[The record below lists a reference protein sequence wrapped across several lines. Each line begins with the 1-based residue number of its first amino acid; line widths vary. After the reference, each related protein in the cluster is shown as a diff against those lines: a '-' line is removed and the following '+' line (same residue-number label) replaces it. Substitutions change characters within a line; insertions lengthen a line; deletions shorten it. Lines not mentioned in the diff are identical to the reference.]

1 MLRRPHATIPK
12 KEKPVIALRRT
23 RVAAAALLL
32 AAASLPALAQVSGS
46 SNRNAPK
53 ITQSIAF
60 GNDTIE
66 VVHTSI
72 TWGEGQWAAQL
83 ENEATRA
90 AARARINGN
99 AEKSPMGSL
108 KCSVAIQIGSQ
119 KVAAGSYKL
128 EFLLDEA
135 FKWQLVLVGD
145 AGNVTLPLE
154 MKTVDEERK
163 RLHVGIGAG
172 EKDFTAELAIGFGK
186 SRCKLPVTLE
196 KKSS

>member
-1 MLRRPHATIPK
+1 VKILTPK
-12 KEKPVIALRRT
+12 NHSLKLLAG
-23 RVAAAALLL
+23 AALLI
-32 AAASLPALAQVSGS
+32 AAAGIPALAQVMGS

-60 GNDTIE
+60 GGDTIE
-66 VVHTSI
+66 IVYTSI

-83 ENEATRA
+83 ADDATKAATRT
-90 AARARINGN
+90 RINGN
-99 AEKSPMGSL
+99 AEKTPMGSL
-108 KCSVAIQIGSQ
+108 KCSAAIQIGSQ

-135 FKWQLVLVGD
+135 YKWQLVLVGD
-145 AGNVTLPLE
+145 AGNVTCPLE

-163 RLHVGIGAG
+163 RLHVGLGAG

-186 SRCKLPVTLE
+186 SRCKLPIGLE

>member
-1 MLRRPHATIPK
+1 
-12 KEKPVIALRRT
+12 VNALHRKSL
-23 RVAAAALLL
+23 AAAALLL
-32 AAASLPALAQVSGS
+32 ASATLPGLAQVTGS

-53 ITQSIAF
+53 INQTIAF
-60 GNDTIE
+60 GGETIE
-66 VVHTSI
+66 VSYTSI

-90 AARARINGN
+90 AARERINGN
-99 AEKSPMGSL
+99 ADKTPMGAL
-108 KCSVAIQIGSQ
+108 KCSAAIAIGTQ

-128 EFLLDEA
+128 EFRLDES

-145 AGNVTLPLE
+145 AATVTCPLE

-163 RLHVGIGAG
+163 RLHVGLGAG